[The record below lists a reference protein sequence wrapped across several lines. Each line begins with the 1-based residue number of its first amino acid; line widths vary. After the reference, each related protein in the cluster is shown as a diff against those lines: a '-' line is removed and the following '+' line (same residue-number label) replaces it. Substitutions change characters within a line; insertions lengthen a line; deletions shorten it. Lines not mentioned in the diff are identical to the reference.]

1 MGLRAVVR
9 DGRIHVDE
17 PTSLP
22 NGTVLDLVVDDE
34 GDDLEDADRAVLH
47 AAMATAWSEAQAGR
61 GRPAEEVLADLRARR
76 K

>member
-1 MGLRAVVR
+1 MVLRAVVR
-9 DGRIHVDE
+9 DGRIVIDE

-34 GDDLEDADRAVLH
+34 GDDLSDESRRALDASLATGLAEAH
-47 AAMATAWSEAQAGR
+47 AGHGR
-61 GRPAEEVLADLRARR
+61 DARELVAELRARR